1 MNSSDVARLVHEVLD
16 AVTHGEPD
24 VAAPASSLTELGLDT
39 GMIDEIVD
47 RVRRDRAE
55 VARLR
60 RREQELTALFS
71 SARDLAEVRDIDA
84 LLARLVARAHEMMG
98 TDVTYLSEFDP
109 TTRDLHVRK
118 TMGSV
123 TPQFQ
128 DLHVPAGKGL
138 ASRIAD
144 TRSAQWVPRYSE
156 YVEGTHEDT
165 IDDAVFA
172 EGIVSILGVPML
184 SDGTVLGVLFA
195 ATRQEHRFTPEE
207 IALLSAL
214 ADHASVVLQT
224 ANILAQLRESQDR
237 TRGALDKLTAHL
249 EARDRSSAVHQEL
262 VHAVLSGGGFPQVA
276 RTLAAA
282 LDRRVTIVDAESFA
296 IATSAATDTEHGAVS
311 LSPEVR
317 AAISLSRSSG
327 HCRSVENNR
336 SVEAVTAV
344 TAGELY
350 FGALL
355 LTPGSVE
362 LGPVERRT
370 IERAAQVAALLALQ
384 QRAVTDAY
392 RRESGELI
400 ADLLDSAPDRR
411 RDIDQRMRNH
421 RLTPAD
427 LKSLHIVEVPPA
439 RRARAERAA
448 AGFAGDAGLVGEHAG
463 TVAVLGSAADPMV
476 FANDLRAQL
485 IGALGAPVLVVTP
498 PRAAAPGELPRLF
511 RTAQQTVRL
520 LAGLGIDDGAVATD
534 AYAPYTV
541 LFGANPE
548 ALQSFLD
555 LTIGPVVAYD
565 ARHGTDLLT
574 TLRTFVRHESSPTK
588 TARALNYHTNT
599 ILQRLDRL
607 KALLGADWRQDEHL
621 FRISLATRLDEL
633 RSVSGR

>member
-1 MNSSDVARLVHEVLD
+1 MNSSDLARILPEVLR
-16 AVTHGEPD
+16 AVTRGEPD
-24 VAAPASSLTELGLDT
+24 ITTLATSLTELGLDA
-39 GMIDEIVD
+39 GAVGDIVD
-47 RVRRDRAE
+47 HARRDRAE
-55 VARLR
+55 VTRLR

-98 TDVTYLSEFDP
+98 TDVTYLSEFDA

-118 TMGSV
+118 TMGAV

-128 DLHVPAGKGL
+128 DLHVPAGTGL

-144 TRSAQWVPRYSE
+144 TRSAQWAPRYSE
-156 YVEGTHEDT
+156 YAGGTHEHT

-172 EGIVSILGVPML
+172 EGIISILGVPML

-195 ATRQEHRFTPEE
+195 ATRQEHQFTPEE

-224 ANILAQLRESQDR
+224 ANILTQLRESQDR
-237 TRGALDKLTAHL
+237 TRGALEKLTAHL

-262 VHAVLSGGGFPQVA
+262 VHAVLSGGGFTQVA
-276 RTLAAA
+276 HTLAAA
-282 LDRRVTIVDAESFA
+282 LDRRVTIIDADSFSLA
-296 IATSAATDTEHGAVS
+296 ASADQEHTPVS
-311 LSPEVR
+311 LSPDVR
-317 AAISLSRSSG
+317 AAIALSRASG
-327 HCRSVENNR
+327 HCRSVADNR
-336 SVEAVTAV
+336 SVEVVAAV
-344 TAGELY
+344 TAGELH

-355 LTPGSVE
+355 LSPGSVE

-384 QRAVTDAY
+384 QRAVTDAS
-392 RRESGELI
+392 RRERGELI
-400 ADLLDSAPDRR
+400 ADMLHSSPERR
-411 RDIDQRMRNH
+411 RGMDQRARNH
-421 RLTPAD
+421 RLT
-427 LKSLHIVEVPPA
+427 LSELRTLLIVDVPPA
-439 RRARAERAA
+439 RRSGAERAA
-448 AGFAGDAGLVGEHAG
+448 AGFLGRGGLVGEHATTI
-463 TVAVLGSAADPMV
+463 TVIGSAVDPMA
-476 FANDLRAQL
+476 FANDLRRHL
-485 IGALGAPVLVVTP
+485 IGTLGAPVLVVAP
-498 PRAAAPGELPRLF
+498 PRATAPDELPDLF

-520 LAGLGIDDGAVATD
+520 LTGLGIDDRAVATD

-541 LFGANPE
+541 LFGANPQ

-555 LTIGPVVAYD
+555 LTIGPVVDYD

-574 TLRTFVRHESSPTK
+574 TLRTFVRHEASPTK
-588 TARALNYHTNT
+588 TARALNYHPNT

-633 RSVSGR
+633 RSVSRL